1 MLLAGGKYGGNRLLS
16 ADVMT
21 ELFTPQTVM
30 GLAAPEI
37 KAYGPQL
44 CGHTHFVAYG
54 LGWMLYDYRG
64 RKIASHTGAID
75 GMRAALGLV
84 PEERLGVV
92 VLTNRNFENLAPALM
107 FKVLDAYLGVP
118 PWDSLAKWLSE
129 AKAADESAERK
140 WAAREKE
147 RARDTTPA
155 LPLEQYAGVYEDAY
169 CGRTTVTRDDGAL
182 VLRYGREHYGDLTHW
197 HYDTFLVTW
206 RQRHLDRSF
215 ATFALNSRGEVETM
229 TLEDTGWGQDY
240 MFSRLPG

>member
-1 MLLAGGKYGGNRLLS
+1 MTQWIRMLLADGRYEGNRLLS
-16 ADVMT
+16 AATMT

-30 GLAAPEI
+30 GLEAPEI

-44 CGHTHFVAYG
+44 RGHTHFAAYG

-118 PWDSLAKWLSE
+118 PWDSLAN
-129 AKAADESAERK
+129 
-140 WAAREKE
+140 
-147 RARDTTPA
+147 
-155 LPLEQYAGVYEDAY
+155 G
-169 CGRTTVTRDDGAL
+169 
-182 VLRYGREHYGDLTHW
+182 
-197 HYDTFLVTW
+197 
-206 RQRHLDRSF
+206 
-215 ATFALNSRGEVETM
+215 
-229 TLEDTGWGQDY
+229 
-240 MFSRLPG
+240 